1 MLSKII
7 KKIKYLQNKRKIK
20 NLLKNL
26 HQHKSKNILRLGSVY
41 GGWYISE
48 NKNLNNSTIISCGLG
63 QDASFDIEFL
73 NRYNGKI
80 IFVDPTPAAIDHF
93 EKILQNLGNKKKE
106 NYKKIGK
113 QNISSYDLSNIKKNQ
128 LYLINKALYDESN
141 KKLKF
146 FSPPDKNHVSHSL
159 NNWQNNYSEVG
170 NYIYVNTI
178 SIKKILIDYNLE
190 KIELLK
196 LDIEGAEIEVIESIM
211 KSKIFP
217 SQICVEFDELH
228 LINEKSSKRF
238 IQTYNLLIE
247 NGYNMVETNEHPNFL
262 FIRKEKKLV

>member
-1 MLSKII
+1 M
-7 KKIKYLQNKRKIK
+7 
-20 NLLKNL
+20 
-26 HQHKSKNILRLGSVY
+26 
-41 GGWYISE
+41 
-48 NKNLNNSTIISCGLG
+48 
-63 QDASFDIEFL
+63 
-73 NRYNGKI
+73 
-80 IFVDPTPAAIDHF
+80 
-93 EKILQNLGNKKKE
+93 
-106 NYKKIGK
+106 
-113 QNISSYDLSNIKKNQ
+113 
-128 LYLINKALYDESN
+128 
-141 KKLKF
+141 
-146 FSPPDKNHVSHSL
+146 SHSL

-170 NYIYVNTI
+170 NHIYVNTI

-247 NGYNMVETNEHPNFL
+247 NGYKMIETNEHPNFL
-262 FIRKEKKLV
+262 FTR